1 METVPPN
8 LVMYVSLCITAA
20 IVLVQSTLDKA
31 NECRLA
37 VLLQVH
43 IMDQRELDKGAGP
56 IGVVLAPTRELAE
69 QIHKETRKFA
79 RAYGE

>member
-1 METVPPN
+1 
-8 LVMYVSLCITAA
+8 
-20 IVLVQSTLDKA
+20 
-31 NECRLA
+31 
-37 VLLQVH
+37 
-43 IMDQRELDKGAGP
+43 MDQRELVKGAGP